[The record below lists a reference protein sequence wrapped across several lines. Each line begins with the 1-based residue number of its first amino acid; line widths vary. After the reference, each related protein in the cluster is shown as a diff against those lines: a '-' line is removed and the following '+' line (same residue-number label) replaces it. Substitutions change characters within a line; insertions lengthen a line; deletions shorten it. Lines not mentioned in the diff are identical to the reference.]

1 MLKTAIYIAEVIG
14 SDSLIPLTD
23 NLIDLCVEINY
34 SKIVFSFLCYG
45 FVPRSIGLILLFAD
59 LCNT

>member
-23 NLIDLCVEINY
+23 YLIDLCVEINY
-34 SKIVFSFLCYG
+34 YS
-45 FVPRSIGLILLFAD
+45 
-59 LCNT
+59 